1 MTSAYEDIY
10 SRFFLRVQD
19 YDIVGLQEKIV
30 KEMMNGWMKSTLSQP
45 YIRRLFV
52 TLVVDDDVEEI
63 EYTLKFPV
71 SEDED
76 QDFVEEMIV
85 LGMVEKWLS
94 PKYHSTLNTDQIY
107 SNSEQKFYSQ
117 ANHMA
122 ELKDMYYRAKN
133 DLRKLIRDRGY
144 IYNGYIIET

>member
-1 MTSAYEDIY
+1 
-10 SRFFLRVQD
+10 
-19 YDIVGLQEKIV
+19 
-30 KEMMNGWMKSTLSQP
+30 
-45 YIRRLFV
+45 
-52 TLVVDDDVEEI
+52 LVVDDDVEEI

-107 SNSEQKFYSQ
+107 SNSE
-117 ANHMA
+117 
-122 ELKDMYYRAKN
+122 
-133 DLRKLIRDRGY
+133 
-144 IYNGYIIET
+144 

>member
-45 YIRRLFV
+45 YIRRLFE
-52 TLVVDDDVEEI
+52 TLVIDDDVEEV